1 MTMKT
6 ITQGL
11 LTLLIS
17 LLLVSGAQA
26 DRKGD
31 SEKITFTGTL
41 MHMAGA
47 CIVNNGGDISV
58 QFGNVAVSQV
68 KYEKFIQPLNY
79 TLQCPGAVPGSRISM
94 TFKATPVSGGDG
106 ATLASSVPGLWVR
119 VLREKQ
125 PQPLNKAFDVPNVNT
140 PPALSVELRQDPTV
154 VLRAGAFSAI
164 GTLVA
169 EYQ

>member
-1 MTMKT
+1 MKT

-11 LTLLIS
+11 LTLFIS
-17 LLLVSGAQA
+17 LLLVPGAQA

-31 SEKITFTGTL
+31 SAKIALTGKL
-41 MHMAGA
+41 MRTDRS
-47 CIVNNGGDISV
+47 CTVNNGGDISV

-68 KYEKFIQPLNY
+68 KDEKFIQPLNY

-140 PPALSVELRQDPTV
+140 PPALSVQLRQDPKV
-154 VLRAGAFSAI
+154 VLKAGAFSAT